1 MSDNSRPM
9 LRQTPQLPVAAQ
21 SQRPL
26 RSVDEPPPKPELV
39 FLHSDALRDLK
50 TQTCVQCGINPAGP
64 PLSRTLQYVPP
75 WVYLGLL
82 VNVIVLAVLYFAAR
96 RRVNAV
102 FRLCPDCARADVRGR
117 RLRGVSL
124 VGLLAFPLLG
134 SAMGAAFGD
143 GGYVLGGAS
152 AGLVAA
158 IAAIVAAVTKTKHEV
173 IDVKN
178 IDKAGTTTLLASPS
192 WHRVLDQDARDAL
205 ATTPR

>member
-1 MSDNSRPM
+1 
-9 LRQTPQLPVAAQ
+9 
-21 SQRPL
+21 
-26 RSVDEPPPKPELV
+26 V

-64 PLSRTLQYVPP
+64 PTTRTLQYIPP

-82 VNVIVLAVLYFAAR
+82 ANVVVLAVLYFAGR

-102 FRLCPDCARADVRGR
+102 FRLCPDCARADIRGR

-134 SAMGAAFGD
+134 AAIGAAIGD
-143 GGYVLGGAS
+143 AGIVLGGAS

-178 IDKAGTTTLLASPS
+178 IDNKAGTTTLLAAPS
-192 WHRVLDQDARDAL
+192 WHRVLDQEARDAL